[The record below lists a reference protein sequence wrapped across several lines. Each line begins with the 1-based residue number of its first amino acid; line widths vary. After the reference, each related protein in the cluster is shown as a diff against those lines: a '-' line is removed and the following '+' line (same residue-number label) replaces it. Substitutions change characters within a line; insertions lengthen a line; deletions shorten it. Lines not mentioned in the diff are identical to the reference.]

1 MVPCKVFFGFALLV
15 ACCVSASNV
24 TAQTPPA
31 GANQA
36 KKGPKQI
43 DDKKLK
49 SLEVSYKK
57 AKELFAKKPNDAKA
71 KKSYID
77 ATFAF
82 GMGNMYSETLPPRMK
97 YKTALTY
104 FREVMKVDPKNKP
117 AKEQYDL
124 IASIYKSMGRPVPQ
138 QAPNAGN

>member
-1 MVPCKVFFGFALLV
+1 MVASKLLFGFALLV
-15 ACCVSASNV
+15 TFCVSASNI

-31 GANQA
+31 GANQT
-36 KKGPKQI
+36 KKGPKQV

-49 SLEVSYKK
+49 NLEFSYQK
-57 AKELFAKKPNDAKA
+57 AKELFAKKPKDAKV

-138 QAPNAGN
+138 